1 MTPEPAST
9 KTISAPDGTQYTV
22 SLWGGEEPVID
33 VTAPDGTTHTLT
45 LAEYAAFRRELENQK
60 D

>member
-9 KTISAPDGTQYTV
+9 KTISAPDGAQYTV
-22 SLWGGEEPVID
+22 ALWGGEEPVID

-45 LAEYAAFRRELENQK
+45 LAEYAAFRRGLATNP
-60 D
+60 